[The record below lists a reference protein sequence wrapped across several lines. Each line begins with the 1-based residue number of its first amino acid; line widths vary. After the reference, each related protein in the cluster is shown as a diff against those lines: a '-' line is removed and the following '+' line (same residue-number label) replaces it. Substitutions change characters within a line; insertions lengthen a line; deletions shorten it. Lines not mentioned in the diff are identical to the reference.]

1 MIVRVWSTAYMPGRI
16 ADFIA
21 FADLRLQPFFRGQD
35 GCLACFF
42 THDEQEWRT
51 ITFWR
56 DAAAVDAVKDSE
68 VYRAILADLVASG
81 LLIGT
86 QQVKKMTLA
95 GGGLYGPLSL

>member
-1 MIVRVWSTAYMPGRI
+1 MIVRIWSTGYVPGRI

-21 FADLRLQPFFRGQD
+21 FADQRLQPFFRDQD

-42 THDEQEWRT
+42 THDGQEWRT

-56 DAAAVDAVKDSE
+56 DATAVDAVKEST

-81 LLIGT
+81 LLLGD
-86 QQVKKMTLA
+86 QRVKKLNFA
-95 GGGLYGPLSL
+95 GGGIYNTLPL